1 MEKTLLVGL
10 DAACWEYLDP
20 LLQAGRL
27 PTLQKLINE
36 GAWGVLNSTMPAWT
50 PTAWSSIVTAKNPG
64 KHGVYDML
72 WHKPGDYEL
81 RPVNANIRRGSP
93 FWKYLN
99 DAGIRVGLVNVPFVH
114 PPAPVEGF
122 MVCGFGTPDLV
133 RDLTW
138 PSEALA
144 WIEER
149 FGTYVPVVPTELLRS
164 GKVQEILAT
173 ETSHQDRLVGIANG
187 LADQYAVDVLVINLM
202 LTDHANHKMPDMAL
216 VQEAYVQS
224 DADLATL
231 LDTFK
236 PDNVLLI
243 SDHGSSRLKGDFL
256 LNVWLREHGYCVYL
270 ENNPAQ
276 RQSALHWVL
285 KQWFNDHFGLTGRLE
300 WFLRRSLR
308 VILPRL
314 PKSLQK
320 RFWAMVEKAIPFA
333 EAHIQYSKKL
343 DYSRTA
349 VFPSSLY
356 SGLLY
361 LNLSSRESNG
371 MISAEERKTLI
382 AKLKAEL
389 SQIKD
394 PDTGTPLFANVFSS
408 DELFHGAA
416 TVSAP
421 DIVLD
426 AFRSQ
431 WNIRTLQ
438 PAPFKG
444 KQHSRYFVTFD
455 QKRDYGWHSP
465 DGVFVFTGPAFQ
477 PGHVEKPGLLMDIP
491 ATLLYLYDIPL
502 PEDWDGQ
509 VLLDL
514 LTPDLRARPIRTQAG
529 DQESEGVAETNLSDA
544 EADALVEHLRALG
557 YL

>member
-371 MISAEERKTLI
+371 MISVEERKTLI